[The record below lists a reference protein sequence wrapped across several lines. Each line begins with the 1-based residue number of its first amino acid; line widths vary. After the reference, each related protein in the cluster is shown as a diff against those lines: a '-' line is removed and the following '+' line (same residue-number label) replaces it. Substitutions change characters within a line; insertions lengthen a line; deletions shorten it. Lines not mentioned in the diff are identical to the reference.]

1 MGKKEQDKRAD
12 MEKNTE
18 GEGKGGL
25 YPLLKKMKDE
35 RIQTAIGLVLL
46 TFGLY
51 LALAFV
57 SFFFTG
63 WQDQSLLQN
72 TQGFTLDYINEN
84 VRNWAGLRGAKLAD
98 FFINHTFGI
107 CCLLYLFYY
116 FLCALWLMHIRPF
129 RMCRTFLMAKAKHPT
144 ISKEFAR
151 NLHSGI
157 QRTYEKAVESPFL
170 HVFLISGA
178 RII

>member
-35 RIQTAIGLVLL
+35 RIQTAVGLVLL

-63 WQDQSLLQN
+63 WQDQSLVQN
-72 TQGFTLDYINEN
+72 TQGFTIDYINEN

-98 FFINHTFGI
+98 FFINRTFGI
-107 CCLLYLFYY
+107 SCLLYLFFY

-129 RMCRTFLMAKAKHPT
+129 R
-144 ISKEFAR
+144 
-151 NLHSGI
+151 
-157 QRTYEKAVESPFL
+157 ESCGFRP
-170 HVFLISGA
+170 S
-178 RII
+178 